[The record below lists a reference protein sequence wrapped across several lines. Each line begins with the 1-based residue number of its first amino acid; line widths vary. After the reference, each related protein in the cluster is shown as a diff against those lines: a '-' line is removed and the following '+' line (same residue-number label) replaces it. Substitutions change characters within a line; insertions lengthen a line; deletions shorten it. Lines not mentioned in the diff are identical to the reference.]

1 MRVTGI
7 LPPIITP
14 FDDSGEIDWTALDA
28 NLERWNETGL
38 AGYVVAGSNGE
49 SASLTCDEVAA
60 LTERVRLRA
69 LPQQQVIAGTGR
81 QSTRE
86 TIALT
91 RAAAAAGADL
101 VLVMTPSF
109 FVEQMG
115 GPALV
120 EHYQRVADASPVPV
134 LLYNVPKYTHVNMA
148 PATVAALAQHP
159 NIVGL
164 KDSSGNI
171 TQMIGLLSVCPRD
184 FSLLVGNG
192 GAFLSAVALGACG
205 AVLALANVA
214 PRECVRVYE
223 LIDSGEAA
231 AAQELAFR
239 LVPVNTA
246 VTVTYGVPGLKAA
259 LTQLGYRGGVP
270 RLPLQI
276 LGAQEQRDLEAILRK
291 AQLIQ

>member
-1 MRVTGI
+1 MQVTGI

-109 FVEQMG
+109 FAEQMG

>member
-1 MRVTGI
+1 
-7 LPPIITP
+7 
-14 FDDSGEIDWTALDA
+14 
-28 NLERWNETGL
+28 
-38 AGYVVAGSNGE
+38 
-49 SASLTCDEVAA
+49 
-60 LTERVRLRA
+60 
-69 LPQQQVIAGTGR
+69 
-81 QSTRE
+81 
-86 TIALT
+86 
-91 RAAAAAGADL
+91 
-101 VLVMTPSF
+101 
-109 FVEQMG
+109 
-115 GPALV
+115 
-120 EHYQRVADASPVPV
+120 
-134 LLYNVPKYTHVNMA
+134 
-148 PATVAALAQHP
+148 
-159 NIVGL
+159 
-164 KDSSGNI
+164 
-171 TQMIGLLSVCPRD
+171 
-184 FSLLVGNG
+184 LVGNG

>member
-1 MRVTGI
+1 MQVTGI

-14 FDDSGEIDWTALDA
+14 FDDRGEIDWTALDA

-109 FVEQMG
+109 FAEQMG

>member
-109 FVEQMG
+109 FAEQMG

>member
-1 MRVTGI
+1 MRLTGI
-7 LPPIITP
+7 LPPIVTP
-14 FDDSGEIDWTALDA
+14 FDLHGDIDWAAFDA
-28 NLERWNETGL
+28 NIDRWNETGL

-49 SASLTCDEVAA
+49 SAALTTDEIVA
-60 LTERVRLRA
+60 LTERVRCRA
-69 LPQQQVIAGTGR
+69 LPGQQVVAGTGR

-101 VLVMTPSF
+101 ALVMTPSF
-109 FVEQMG
+109 FAEQMTAT
-115 GPALV
+115 ALV

-134 LLYNVPKYTHVNMA
+134 LLYNVPKYTHVNLT
-148 PATVAALAQHP
+148 PATAATLARHP

-171 TQMIGLLSVCPRD
+171 TQMIGLLRACPAD

-192 GAFLSAVALGACG
+192 GAFLSAVTLGACG

-214 PRECVRVYE
+214 PRECVRVLE
-223 LIDSGEAA
+223 LIRAGEGA

-259 LTQLGYRGGVP
+259 LTQLGYRGGAP
-270 RLPLQI
+270 RLPLLP
-276 LGAQEQRDLEAILRK
+276 LGADDQAGLRAVLSA
-291 AQLIQ
+291 AQLL